1 VCGRIFPFRRIL
13 FLPLACSEKF
23 HETFFEF
30 FIVNFTEIYTKKN
43 FGTYFCVSGEKRN
56 IGGGKRNCL
65 HFISKHFFEAKGTHH
80 FYNNNRENTIRR
92 IIIMNNEDRLR

>member
-30 FIVNFTEIYTKKN
+30 FIVNFTKIYTKKKLRDI
-43 FGTYFCVSGEKRN
+43 FLRVRGKKKHMGWKEKLSSLYTTY
-56 IGGGKRNCL
+56 IGPNTFLRQKEL
-65 HFISKHFFEAKGTHH
+65 TIST
-80 FYNNNRENTIRR
+80 
-92 IIIMNNEDRLR
+92 IIIEKIQLGG